1 MPLSFYCSDYG
12 RLEVIWTI
20 IDTILSFFTSA
31 VRGLQ
36 SLKNALGLPLRLGW
50 NGDPCVPQQHPWSGA
65 DCQFDK
71 TSNKWVIDGMYVNEL
86 TLRYTSFYL
95 YVCLCGRIYGIS
107 MGIFKNHLHTP
118 CILLVIFSQAPHL
131 NIGFG

>member
-1 MPLSFYCSDYG
+1 M
-12 RLEVIWTI
+12 I
-20 IDTILSFFTSA
+20 IDTILTFTSA

-36 SLKNALGLPLRLGW
+36 SLKHALGLPLRLGW

-71 TSNKWVIDGMYVNEL
+71 TINKWVIDGMYVIEL
-86 TLRYTSFYL
+86 SLRYTTFYL
-95 YVCLCGRIYGIS
+95 YVCLCGRTYGIS
-107 MGIFKNHLHTP
+107 MGIFKYHLHTP
-118 CILLVIFSQAPHL
+118 CIYLQSYPHL

>member
-1 MPLSFYCSDYG
+1 M
-12 RLEVIWTI
+12 
-20 IDTILSFFTSA
+20 LSFFTSA

-71 TSNKWVIDGMYVNEL
+71 TSNKWVIDGMYVIEL
-86 TLRYTSFYL
+86 ILRYRNFYL
-95 YVCLCGRIYGIS
+95 CVCMFGWACNIC
-107 MGIFKNHLHTP
+107 MCIFTYPLHTP
-118 CILLVIFSQAPHL
+118 CILLVIFNQAPHVNL
-131 NIGFG
+131 GFGLQVSGQFGLHHA